1 MQNLE
6 KAGIKVRRRK
16 ISDCSASTRTEELL
30 DIQVGG
36 SAVGD
41 GEPEVNVVL
50 LAKE

>member
-6 KAGIKVRRRK
+6 KAGIKVRGRK

-36 SAVGD
+36 GAVGD
-41 GEPEVNVVL
+41 GEPEVDVVL